1 VEDSLAV
8 EAVVAL
14 LLVVARLRL
23 AMRLSA
29 RLLVLRTLACRAQT
43 TVVADVEDAVVEEV
57 VVLEAASTRTLAMP
71 SRVWRCEVYLAG
83 CCSSHAFPSHFLQP
97 TEGAVAGVSQNVGMA
112 LGI

>member
-1 VEDSLAV
+1 
-8 EAVVAL
+8 
-14 LLVVARLRL
+14 
-23 AMRLSA
+23 
-29 RLLVLRTLACRAQT
+29 
-43 TVVADVEDAVVEEV
+43 VVEEV